1 MCRAI
6 CFSAGYQEEGKD
18 RDQLRREF
26 LFGIN
31 LDFTPVG
38 EDRGSADES
47 DPEPE
52 PEPEPL
58 SRREREAKIDGY
70 VSDESAASGE
80 SSILGVLLRPVPH
93 LPTPA
98 SDPDQ
103 RRRDAQEKRRRAEA
117 RFEKDEREKKEARRM
132 QEQKQK
138 EAKRER
144 ASKKE
149 KEAAQ
154 RQKDADKRDKSITQ
168 IVSSLGLAPAGV
180 APRLA
185 LSLLDDFLK
194 RPQNQENLPHE
205 SEEEMWATIKEFY
218 NRNNPQGSGSA
229 LDGAE
234 QKWKNIKERA
244 DRKAEEEQERQEKS
258 GIRHQ
263 CKALDEMFQKFVGL
277 EAVKKEALQIYRSVK
292 EHRETG
298 MSLKALNYIF
308 FGNPGG

>member
-58 SRREREAKIDGY
+58 SRRERKAKIDGY
-70 VSDESAASGE
+70 VSDESAAS
-80 SSILGVLLRPVPH
+80 
-93 LPTPA
+93 A

-117 RFEKDEREKKEARRM
+117 RFEKDEREKKEARRV

-144 ASKKE
+144 ASKKQ